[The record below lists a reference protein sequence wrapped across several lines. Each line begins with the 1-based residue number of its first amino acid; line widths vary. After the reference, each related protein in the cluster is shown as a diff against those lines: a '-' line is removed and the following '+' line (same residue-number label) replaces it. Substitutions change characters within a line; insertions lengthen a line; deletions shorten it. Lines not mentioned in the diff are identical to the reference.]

1 MATVPIR
8 AVQKERG
15 GGWEDV
21 LTCPL
26 RSLEQIRHPQAVSL
40 PPVGNAS
47 IGEQLWP
54 WTWAVGTERPRPW
67 RLWVPSLMSS
77 ESRG

>member
-1 MATVPIR
+1 M
-8 AVQKERG
+8 G
-15 GGWEDV
+15 GCVNLSLKV
-21 LTCPL
+21 LETNL
-26 RSLEQIRHPQAVSL
+26 SPQAVSL
-40 PPVGNAS
+40 PPVEDAS

-54 WTWAVGTERPRPW
+54 WTWAVGTERPGPW